1 MQFFLN
7 NWYLFLGIAVILF
20 LLVGGP
26 LRQRLLGIQ
35 HVTNAEAIRLLNQE
49 QGVIV
54 DVREPDEFRGGHIP
68 KALNV
73 PLSGLRTGLAQI
85 ESYKSRPLIVCCR
98 TSQRSA
104 RAAVMLR
111 QQNFPNVQVLAG
123 GMAGWQGE
131 NLPVQK

>member
-1 MQFFLN
+1 MQVFLN
-7 NWYLFLGIAVILF
+7 NWYLFLGLVVILYM
-20 LLVGGP
+20 LIGAP

-35 HVTNAEAIRLLNQE
+35 HVTNAEAIRLLNHE
-49 QGVIV
+49 QAIVV
-54 DVREPDEFRGGHIP
+54 DVRETGEFKGGHIP

-73 PLSGLRTGLAQI
+73 PLSGLRNGLAQI
-85 ESYKSRPLIVCCR
+85 EGYKARPLIVCCR

-104 RAAVMLR
+104 RAAVLLR

-123 GMAGWQGE
+123 GMVGWQGE